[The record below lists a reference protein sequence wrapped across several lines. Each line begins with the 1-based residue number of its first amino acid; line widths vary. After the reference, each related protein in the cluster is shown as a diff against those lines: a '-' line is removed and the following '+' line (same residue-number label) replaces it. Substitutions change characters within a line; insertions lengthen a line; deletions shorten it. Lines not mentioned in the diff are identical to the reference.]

1 MIEQQSNLFL
11 RDDTILSAWNSQLAE
26 AARTP
31 LLSRLFLQRRDELL
45 PRFAKSYVQLRAL
58 PRRTRRALQRRLARS
73 CELTHI
79 ARERMHR
86 PDGRALQHKLAWS
99 LAGAALLLA
108 LGQGV
113 QAATITVN
121 TTNADINIGDGK
133 CSLSEAIINANDT
146 ITGQPIADCGVGNP
160 AGADTIQLSAGTHTI
175 STPYSNAALP
185 PITSQITIEGNNAK
199 IARKRTAPP
208 ATVIVTTSSGDLILK
223 NVTVTGGYYLDGG
236 GVFNAGSLTLDNST
250 ISGNQAFA
258 GGGIFNTGTLT
269 IENNSKITK
278 NTAFYYGGGIA
289 DSGGTTTLENST
301 ISSNTAKSL
310 NSTTAVAGG
319 GMITASSN
327 VTITDSIIT
336 GNKAGNTTKNT
347 VTFGAGV
354 ANGTGSSLT
363 IQNSTVASHTAT
375 AFYYAS
381 GGGISNRGT
390 LTVNNS
396 TIEKGQATFGA
407 GIYNGSGASSYVGNS
422 TISQNLAKTKPLFY
436 AFGGG
441 LDNEGGTL
449 VVVNSTIS
457 GNKADTGG
465 GINNFSGGSYL
476 TNTTITKNN
485 AKFYGGGVFN
495 LGLLALGETL
505 ISGNKIPV
513 SGFGPEVSNLGST
526 YANYFNLFGA
536 NGSSGASGVTIGATD
551 IVPAAGVTTTKV
563 LSPTLKHNV
572 GPSAVNP
579 TKTHALVTGSPAIDA
594 APCIVA
600 TDQRGV
606 PRPVG
611 AACDIGAF
619 EGPP

>member
-1 MIEQQSNLFL
+1 
-11 RDDTILSAWNSQLAE
+11 
-26 AARTP
+26 
-31 LLSRLFLQRRDELL
+31 
-45 PRFAKSYVQLRAL
+45 
-58 PRRTRRALQRRLARS
+58 
-73 CELTHI
+73 
-79 ARERMHR
+79 
-86 PDGRALQHKLAWS
+86 
-99 LAGAALLLA
+99 
-108 LGQGV
+108 
-113 QAATITVN
+113 
-121 TTNADINIGDGK
+121 
-133 CSLSEAIINANDT
+133 
-146 ITGQPIADCGVGNP
+146 
-160 AGADTIQLSAGTHTI
+160 LSAGTHTI

-208 ATVIVTTSSGDLILK
+208 ATVIVTTSSGDLILE
-223 NVTVTGGYYLDGG
+223 NVTVTGGYYLEGG
-236 GVFNAGSLTLDNST
+236 GVFNAGSLTMDNST
-250 ISGNQAFA
+250 ISGNQAFV

-289 DSGGTTTLENST
+289 DSGGTTTVENST
-301 ISSNTAKSL
+301 ISSNTVKSL

-363 IQNSTVASHTAT
+363 IRNSTIAKHTAT

-381 GGGISNRGT
+381 GGGINNRGT
-390 LTVNNS
+390 LTVNVS

-407 GIYNGSGASSYVGNS
+407 GIYTGSGAVSYVGNS
-422 TISQNLAKTKPLFY
+422 TISQNLAKTRPLYY

-457 GNKADTGG
+457 GNKAETGG

-485 AKFYGGGVFN
+485 GKFYGGGVFN
-495 LGLLALGETL
+495 YALLVLDETL
-505 ISGNKIPV
+505 ISGNKIPA
-513 SGFGPEVSNLGST
+513 SGFGREVSNLGSAYT
-526 YANYFNLFGA
+526 NYFNLFGA
-536 NGSSGASGVTIGATD
+536 NGSSGTSGVTIGATD

-563 LSPTLKHNV
+563 LSPTLKDNG
-572 GPSAVNP
+572 GPTIP
-579 TKTHALVTGSPAIDA
+579 TKTHALVAGSPAIDA

-606 PRPVG
+606 ARPVG

>member
-1 MIEQQSNLFL
+1 MIEQQSDLFQ
-11 RDDTILSAWNSQLAE
+11 RDDTILSAWNSQVAD

-31 LLSRLFLQRRDELL
+31 LLSWLFAQRRDELFL
-45 PRFAKSYVQLRAL
+45 RFAKSYVQLRAL
-58 PRRTRRALQRRLARS
+58 PRHTRRALQRRLARS
-73 CELTHI
+73 RELTHI

-199 IARKRTAPP
+199 IARKRTAPH

-236 GVFNAGSLTLDNST
+236 GVFNAGSLTMDNST
-250 ISGNQAFA
+250 ISGNKAFA

-289 DSGGTTTLENST
+289 DSGGTTTVENST
-301 ISSNTAKSL
+301 ISSNTVKSL

-327 VTITDSIIT
+327 VTITDSIID
-336 GNKAGNTTKNT
+336 GLG
-347 VTFGAGV
+347 GAQSV
-354 ANGTGSSLT
+354 IDDMSVFA
-363 IQNSTVASHTAT
+363 V
-375 AFYYAS
+375 YAWM
-381 GGGISNRGT
+381 
-390 LTVNNS
+390 
-396 TIEKGQATFGA
+396 
-407 GIYNGSGASSYVGNS
+407 
-422 TISQNLAKTKPLFY
+422 
-436 AFGGG
+436 
-441 LDNEGGTL
+441 
-449 VVVNSTIS
+449 
-457 GNKADTGG
+457 
-465 GINNFSGGSYL
+465 
-476 TNTTITKNN
+476 
-485 AKFYGGGVFN
+485 
-495 LGLLALGETL
+495 
-505 ISGNKIPV
+505 
-513 SGFGPEVSNLGST
+513 
-526 YANYFNLFGA
+526 
-536 NGSSGASGVTIGATD
+536 
-551 IVPAAGVTTTKV
+551 
-563 LSPTLKHNV
+563 
-572 GPSAVNP
+572 
-579 TKTHALVTGSPAIDA
+579 
-594 APCIVA
+594 
-600 TDQRGV
+600 
-606 PRPVG
+606 
-611 AACDIGAF
+611 
-619 EGPP
+619 